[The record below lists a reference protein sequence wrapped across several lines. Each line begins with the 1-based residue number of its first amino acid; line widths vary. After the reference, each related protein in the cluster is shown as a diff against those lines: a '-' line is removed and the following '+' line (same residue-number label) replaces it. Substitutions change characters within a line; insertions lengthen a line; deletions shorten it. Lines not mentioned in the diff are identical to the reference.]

1 MAPLQVLTV
10 SQLTFYIKSLLEADA
25 NLGAVIVSGE
35 ISNYKNHYSGHRYF
49 TLKDENATL
58 KCVMFR
64 TSAQKLRFEPDN
76 GMKVLVRGRISVY
89 PADGSYQLYAEDI
102 QPEGLGALHLAFEQM
117 KAKLEKEGLFSPAVK
132 KTIPKYPGNV
142 GLITAEGSA
151 AYRDV
156 VSVLARSFPYAQ
168 VIFAPVQVQGAAAA
182 ASIAAALQRFDEL
195 GCADVIIVC
204 RGGGSLEDLWAFNE
218 EIVARA
224 VYACRTPVI
233 SGVGHETDFTIC
245 DFVAD
250 IRAPTPSAAAELA
263 VPSAAD
269 EKIRNAMLAVRCSTA
284 VWNFIAAQR
293 EKVSALAQ
301 SPGLAGPASLIDTY
315 RQRIDLNMLDI
326 DRAVRMRLKG
336 ERAGLDILAGKLQ
349 TMSPLRVLLR
359 GYSIVQNE
367 SGGIITDASQTQQGG
382 KIQVLLAKGGLRCT
396 VDEIDGEG

>member
-10 SQLTFYIKSLLEADA
+10 SQLTFYIKSLLEGDA
-25 NLGAVIVSGE
+25 NLASVIVSGE

-49 TLKDENATL
+49 TLKDEKATL

-64 TSAQKLRFEPDN
+64 ASAQRLRFEPDN

-89 PADGSYQLYAEDI
+89 PADGSYQMYAEDI
-102 QPEGLGALHLAFEQM
+102 QPEGLGALHLAFEKM
-117 KAKLEKEGLFSPAVK
+117 KAKLAKEGLFDAEAK
-132 KTIPKYPGNV
+132 KQVPKYPESI

-156 VSVLARSFPYAQ
+156 VSVLARRFPYTR

-182 ASIAAALQRFDEL
+182 GSIASALAQFDLL

-224 VYACRTPVI
+224 VYACRIPVI

-245 DFVAD
+245 DFTAD
-250 IRAPTPSAAAELA
+250 LRAPTPSAAAELA

-269 EKIRNAMLAVRCSTA
+269 EKIRNGMLAVRCSSA
-284 VWNFIAAQR
+284 VWNYIAAQR
-293 EKVSALAQ
+293 EKVAAIRE
-301 SPGLAGPASLIDTY
+301 SPGLAGPSSLIDTY
-315 RQRIDLNMLDI
+315 RQRIDLSILDI
-326 DRAVRMRLKG
+326 ERAVRTRLTV
-336 ERAGLDILAGKLQ
+336 EHSLLDILTGKLQ
-349 TMSPLRVLLR
+349 SMSPLHVLLR

-367 SGGIITDASQTQQGG
+367 SGSIITDGSQTQPGG
-382 KIQVLLAKGGLRCT
+382 KILVRLAKGSLQCT
-396 VDEIDGEG
+396 VDKVGS